1 MTKYRVIFKD
11 KILFFDSLLDVFQT
25 FSKDFSETSSLCV
38 DEVDFRAEDDYTFV
52 KAIFPRE

>member
-52 KAIFPRE
+52 KTIFPRE

>member
-38 DEVDFRAEDDYTFV
+38 DEVDFREEDDYTLV
-52 KAIFPRE
+52 KGIFPRE